1 MAEINSVEL
10 DRDTTAL
17 VLVDLQTRI
26 VARDSGPYTGEQV
39 LANGIRLAGAFRAAG
54 LPVFLVRAHRPQPEQ
69 PPHSEIAPALGP
81 QPGDVVVTKGTWGA
95 FHQTDLDSEL
105 SARGIRTVVLGGLLT
120 NFGVE
125 STARAADEHGY
136 ALVFAEDAMAGPDA
150 EMHAFSV
157 RKILSLLGPVV
168 STDQILTGLAAQL

>member
-1 MAEINSVEL
+1 MAEINSVEV

-26 VARDSGPYTGEQV
+26 VALETAPYTGEQV
-39 LANGIRLAGAFRAAG
+39 LANGIRLAEAFRAAG
-54 LPVFLVRAHRPQPEQ
+54 LPVFLVRAHRPQPVQ

-81 QPGDVVVTKGTWGA
+81 RPGDVVITKGTWGA
-95 FHQTDLDSEL
+95 FHRTDLDSEL
-105 SARGIRTVVLGGLLT
+105 SARGIRTIVLGGLVT

-136 ALVFAEDAMAGPDA
+136 ALVFAEDAMAGRDA

-157 RKILSLLGPVV
+157 QRILSLLGPVV
-168 STDQILTGLAAQL
+168 STDQILTGLG